1 MVRAGPRVSAGSG
14 RAETGSSRQG
24 QGLARLGNGACSA
37 EGGVTVAAPGTEAGC
52 KCRLDVQAGH
62 VEQSSASRKD
72 RLRRGWS
79 YSIPAGLE
87 KTLESPWD
95 CQEIQSVHLKETS
108 PGRSL
113 EGLMLKMKLQYFG
126 HLIWKKDSLEKTP
139 MLGKIE
145 SWRRGRQ
152 RMR

>member
-37 EGGVTVAAPGTEAGC
+37 EGGATVAAPGTEAGC

-95 CQEIQSVHLKETS
+95 CKEIQPVHPKGDQSWVFIGRTDAEAETAILWPPHAKS
-108 PGRSL
+108 
-113 EGLMLKMKLQYFG
+113 
-126 HLIWKKDSLEKTP
+126 
-139 MLGKIE
+139 
-145 SWRRGRQ
+145 
-152 RMR
+152 